1 MDPFSLLRE
10 GGPIMPIILLTALV
24 GYVLAFERLMVWG
37 YWHVVDGPLNRA
49 VAPGELRG
57 LLKIWADKS
66 RLTPIAALL
75 LRAAAL
81 APFSPEQREQAMHVE
96 LLSRLP
102 QVNTRISTI
111 GWLGGIL
118 PMLGLLGTVSGMIA
132 TFKDLA
138 LTTSRQVLSQ
148 GLSEALWTTEVG
160 LLAAL
165 PLLATHHLLSRLQS
179 RWMDRLEFSMALLFQ
194 NQEPKRRGKS
204 QAASPPPRVIVKGRA
219 GSNPKNRARAV
230 AKDRAVGKDRAVAK
244 DRAGEAGHE
253 A

>member
-1 MDPFSLLRE
+1 MDPFVLLRE

-24 GYVLAFERLMVWG
+24 GYVLAFERLLVWG
-37 YWHVVDGPLNRA
+37 YWRIVDRPLNRA
-49 VAPGELRG
+49 ISPGELRG
-57 LLKIWADKS
+57 LLKICAGKP
-66 RLTPIAALL
+66 RLTPIATLL

-81 APFSPEQREQAMHVE
+81 APFPLEQREQAMQVE

-102 QVNTRISTI
+102 PVNSRISTI

-138 LTTSRQVLSQ
+138 LTSSRQVLSE

-179 RWMDRLEFSMALLFQ
+179 RWMDRLELSLALLFQ
-194 NQEPKRRGKS
+194 TPEPKRRGKS
-204 QAASPPPRVIVKGRA
+204 PSASPGIKGRE
-219 GSNPKNRARAV
+219 G
-230 AKDRAVGKDRAVAK
+230 
-244 DRAGEAGHE
+244 GHE